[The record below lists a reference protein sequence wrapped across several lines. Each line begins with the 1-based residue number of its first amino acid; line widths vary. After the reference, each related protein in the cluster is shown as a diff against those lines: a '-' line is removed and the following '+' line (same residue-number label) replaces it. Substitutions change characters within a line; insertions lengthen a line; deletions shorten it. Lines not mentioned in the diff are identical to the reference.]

1 MNREFEIWIRLRYGY
16 RYDLTRDAHGFY
28 CREV

>member
-28 CREV
+28 CR

>member
-28 CREV
+28 CRE